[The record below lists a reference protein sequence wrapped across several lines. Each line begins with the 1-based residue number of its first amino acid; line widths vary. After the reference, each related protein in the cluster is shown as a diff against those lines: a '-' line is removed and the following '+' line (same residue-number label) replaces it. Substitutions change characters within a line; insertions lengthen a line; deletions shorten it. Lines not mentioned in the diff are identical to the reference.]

1 MKQTT
6 NMQRSIQYLNKIF
19 KLLNERYF
27 ENELEMPII
36 TIQSTPKAYGHFT
49 PWEAYRIKESN
60 GDVKGAVEINIGA
73 GTLDRPIENV
83 VSTLLHEMVHY
94 YCYIKGIKDTS
105 RGGQYHNKR
114 FKTESE
120 KRDLHIDYD
129 SRIGWSVTSPT
140 EQLIDFI
147 INNQLEDIR
156 IGRNEG
162 QSFYIG
168 VGGKAGNNG
177 TDTPPIKKPSSTR
190 KYICPCCGNSF
201 RATKE
206 LNVMCMDCN
215 EQFIVAE

>member
-19 KLLNERYF
+19 KLLNEEYF
-27 ENELEMPII
+27 DNELEMPII

-49 PWEAYRIKESN
+49 PWDAYRIKESN
-60 GDVKGAVEINIGA
+60 GNIKGAVEINIGA

-83 VSTLLHEMVHY
+83 VSTLQHEMVHY
-94 YCYIKGIKDTS
+94 YCYVKGIKDTS

-114 FKTESE
+114 FKAEAE
-120 KRDLHIDYD
+120 KRALQIEYD
-129 SRIGWSVTSPT
+129 GRIGWSITSPT
-140 EQLIDFI
+140 EELIDFI
-147 INNQLEDIR
+147 IANQLEDIR

-162 QSFYIG
+162 QNFYIG
-168 VGGKAGNNG
+168 IGGKAGNG
-177 TDTPPIKKPSSTR
+177 TITPPTKKPSNTR

-201 RATKE
+201 RATKS